1 MVPAWMS
8 QALCGAFPTLPWI
21 AELQDCSAAAR
32 ASMQLV
38 CGLCPVRSHCAEYVD
53 TEPVVSGFWAG
64 EHRTDQA
71 AAARSDG
78 AA

>member
-1 MVPAWMS
+1 MPVWMS

-21 AELQDCSAAAR
+21 ADPQDCSTAAR

-38 CGLCPVRSHCAEYVD
+38 CGLCPVRAHCAEYVAS
-53 TEPVVSGFWAG
+53 EHIVSGFWAG
-64 EHRTDQA
+64 EHRSDPA
-71 AAARSDG
+71 ASARSDG